1 MNMNDLLKKLDSLDI
16 KKKSVIKE
24 SINERGMSQNVDE
37 WEDDDEER
45 HHAMVDAYYDTVVN
59 ALDKYEVDGPLSDK
73 EHEDLCREIAN
84 DLDNEVD
91 HDTIHAIIS
100 NELEHRERDR
110 AEDGP
115 IDSSD
120 DAEALASAGHGSD
133 EDYGTMYEAS
143 IADIPADVLQRGIDQ
158 IEAGEEITKVF
169 GQLNLETKR
178 QYIDQ
183 FKSLIR
189 GAQND
194 AHMEYDTQ
202 GGDITPFLLDT
213 MKGLAARSESGA
225 HGEKT
230 ISPIHGENM
239 RNESHSD
246 VMINGKAVDLN
257 SLEFGDVHQWDA
269 PDYADAYVA
278 AATFVDGTPLSE
290 IEIDELQNK
299 YAAEVHTAIHNSLH
313 ENNLTLESLRYLSGV
328 NKTVNECGIPTV
340 MGANTPAAINITA
353 ASGSELTGML
363 KDIMNLAGVHK
374 VEPQHMPID
383 VIASPAS
390 PIEAPSDMASLIKV
404 VSEPEAD
411 LDSMNDHEEETEEG
425 MLGQMAGGAIGALA
439 GGPMG
444 AALGGAIGDKLGGKE
459 EETDES
465 SGEKE
470 ENRPYDS
477 SPHEKIRQ
485 DGVRKFGDNNSGSGK
500 GRIGTQPN
508 AQTTESIA
516 EQLYAD
522 YRAFVAEAAADEP
535 AEPDADAI
543 AKRKR
548 LQAIKDRQEDERAE
562 KAYKTDSNVRV
573 HHAKYD
579 NDVDEGY
586 DTRNAYEKCDPKHP
600 DFKKNYEKYKAANP
614 TGTLADF
621 VAKMKR
627 K

>member
-1 MNMNDLLKKLDSLDI
+1 MNMINLLTKLANLDT
-16 KKKSVIKE
+16 KKKSFIKE

-37 WEDDDEER
+37 NVDSTDVEELTKLLTAGEIDYAEFRDRLDSLEHTDSSMRQGEMGMQGDDTPAGNRAWDSEKSEWDDYDDNEKEPEHDFDQEYDDEQFEGQETG
-45 HHAMVDAYYDTVVN
+45 VSVGG
-59 ALDKYEVDGPLSDK
+59 KEVD
-73 EHEDLCREIAN
+73 
-84 DLDNEVD
+84 
-91 HDTIHAIIS
+91 
-100 NELEHRERDR
+100 
-110 AEDGP
+110 
-115 IDSSD
+115 
-120 DAEALASAGHGSD
+120 
-133 EDYGTMYEAS
+133 M
-143 IADIPADVLQRGIDQ
+143 
-158 IEAGEEITKVF
+158 
-169 GQLNLETKR
+169 
-178 QYIDQ
+178 
-183 FKSLIR
+183 
-189 GAQND
+189 
-194 AHMEYDTQ
+194 
-202 GGDITPFLLDT
+202 
-213 MKGLAARSESGA
+213 
-225 HGEKT
+225 
-230 ISPIHGENM
+230 
-239 RNESHSD
+239 
-246 VMINGKAVDLN
+246 N
-257 SLEFGDVHQWDA
+257 SLEFDDVHQWDA

-328 NKTVNECGIPTV
+328 NKTVNECGIPTA
-340 MGANTPAAINITA
+340 MGANTPATINITA

-411 LDSMNDHEEETEEG
+411 LDSMNDRKETAEE
-425 MLGQMAGGAIGALA
+425 L
-439 GGPMG
+439 
-444 AALGGAIGDKLGGKE
+444 
-459 EETDES
+459 S

-485 DGVRKFGDNNSGSGK
+485 DGVRKFGDANSGSGK

-573 HHAKYD
+573 HHAKYA

-600 DFKKNYEKYKAANP
+600 DFKKNYEKYKASNP

>member
-1 MNMNDLLKKLDSLDI
+1 MNMINLLTKLANLDT
-16 KKKSVIKE
+16 KKKSFIKE

-37 WEDDDEER
+37 NVDSTDVEELTKLLTAGEIDYAEFRDRLDSLEHTDSSMRQGEMGMQGDDTPAGNRAWDSEKSEWDDYDDNEKEPEHDFDQEYDDEQFEGQETG
-45 HHAMVDAYYDTVVN
+45 VSVG
-59 ALDKYEVDGPLSDK
+59 DKEVD
-73 EHEDLCREIAN
+73 
-84 DLDNEVD
+84 
-91 HDTIHAIIS
+91 
-100 NELEHRERDR
+100 
-110 AEDGP
+110 
-115 IDSSD
+115 
-120 DAEALASAGHGSD
+120 
-133 EDYGTMYEAS
+133 M
-143 IADIPADVLQRGIDQ
+143 
-158 IEAGEEITKVF
+158 
-169 GQLNLETKR
+169 
-178 QYIDQ
+178 
-183 FKSLIR
+183 
-189 GAQND
+189 
-194 AHMEYDTQ
+194 
-202 GGDITPFLLDT
+202 
-213 MKGLAARSESGA
+213 
-225 HGEKT
+225 
-230 ISPIHGENM
+230 
-239 RNESHSD
+239 
-246 VMINGKAVDLN
+246 N
-257 SLEFGDVHQWDA
+257 SLEFDDVHQWDA
-269 PDYADAYVA
+269 PDYADAHVV

-328 NKTVNECGIPTV
+328 NKTVNECGIPTA
-340 MGANTPAAINITA
+340 MGANTPATINITA

-374 VEPQHMPID
+374 VEPKHMPID

-390 PIEAPSDMASLIKV
+390 PIEEPSDMASLIKV
-404 VSEPEAD
+404 VSEPEVD
-411 LDSMNDHEEETEEG
+411 LDSMNDRKETAEE
-425 MLGQMAGGAIGALA
+425 L
-439 GGPMG
+439 
-444 AALGGAIGDKLGGKE
+444 
-459 EETDES
+459 S

-485 DGVRKFGDNNSGSGK
+485 DGVRKFGDANSGSGK

-508 AQTTESIA
+508 AHTTESIA

-522 YRAFVAEAAADEP
+522 YRAFIAEAAADEP

>member
-1 MNMNDLLKKLDSLDI
+1 
-16 KKKSVIKE
+16 
-24 SINERGMSQNVDE
+24 
-37 WEDDDEER
+37 
-45 HHAMVDAYYDTVVN
+45 
-59 ALDKYEVDGPLSDK
+59 
-73 EHEDLCREIAN
+73 
-84 DLDNEVD
+84 
-91 HDTIHAIIS
+91 
-100 NELEHRERDR
+100 
-110 AEDGP
+110 
-115 IDSSD
+115 
-120 DAEALASAGHGSD
+120 
-133 EDYGTMYEAS
+133 
-143 IADIPADVLQRGIDQ
+143 
-158 IEAGEEITKVF
+158 
-169 GQLNLETKR
+169 
-178 QYIDQ
+178 
-183 FKSLIR
+183 
-189 GAQND
+189 
-194 AHMEYDTQ
+194 
-202 GGDITPFLLDT
+202 
-213 MKGLAARSESGA
+213 
-225 HGEKT
+225 
-230 ISPIHGENM
+230 
-239 RNESHSD
+239 
-246 VMINGKAVDLN
+246 
-257 SLEFGDVHQWDA
+257 
-269 PDYADAYVA
+269 
-278 AATFVDGTPLSE
+278 
-290 IEIDELQNK
+290 
-299 YAAEVHTAIHNSLH
+299 
-313 ENNLTLESLRYLSGV
+313 
-328 NKTVNECGIPTV
+328 
-340 MGANTPAAINITA
+340 
-353 ASGSELTGML
+353 
-363 KDIMNLAGVHK
+363 MNLAGVHK

-411 LDSMNDHEEETEEG
+411 LDSMNDRKETAEE
-425 MLGQMAGGAIGALA
+425 L
-439 GGPMG
+439 
-444 AALGGAIGDKLGGKE
+444 
-459 EETDES
+459 S

-586 DTRNAYEKCDPKHP
+586 DTRDAYEKCDPKHP